1 MRDCPEPTGDENP
14 EALLAEPRG
23 RDAAARDL
31 TPVARAG
38 GIWFEIFEGP
48 AKSPVIEI
56 ACRAT
61 RIGLAAA
68 TGLAFVLAVW
78 TMLTT

>member
-1 MRDCPEPTGDENP
+1 MRDYPEQAADETP
-14 EALLAEPRG
+14 AGQSAAPRG
-23 RDAAARDL
+23 LAAAARDM

-56 ACRAT
+56 AYRAT
-61 RIGLAAA
+61 KIGLAAA
-68 TGLAFVLAVW
+68 AALAFVLAVW